1 MQKRVITLLMI
12 IVGASLGISFLPSAW
27 QAIGQ
32 QSNGWLNN
40 TFTNSLLG
48 ALIFFL
54 LSLLLAKHISAIIKQ
69 VEQKLSEVSLTYL
82 LFGAIGAIIGLTLGV
97 VISTPL
103 YNMEIPFVNSVLPI
117 LLMII
122 LGYLGLRMGT
132 TRIEEWK
139 KSLVHEAKK
148 SSKKQLAKWRAN
160 C

>member
-69 VEQKLSEVSLTYL
+69 VEQKLSEVSLTSLRCDRCDHRIDFRCCDLDPSLQY
-82 LFGAIGAIIGLTLGV
+82 G
-97 VISTPL
+97 
-103 YNMEIPFVNSVLPI
+103 NSI
-117 LLMII
+117 
-122 LGYLGLRMGT
+122 R
-132 TRIEEWK
+132 
-139 KSLVHEAKK
+139 
-148 SSKKQLAKWRAN
+148 Q
-160 C
+160 